1 MSTLDVCIANYI
13 NCHRRELFV
22 KLSDPTNHSKV
33 VQHFEGMRLITAY
46 KNKEG
51 KYKEFVLRDISLKGA
66 DEQYAYNGFMGI
78 TVKQHYFVR
87 HDFVL
92 RYPVNPCAIE
102 ITGKN
107 DQHYNYFPL
116 ETVKLA
122 TFSPCVSD
130 ARRYL
135 TKFIRRPFQKN
146 SEAKR
151 TRSRICHQVNNLMQR
166 HYEQKRQFNNMR
178 FKEYSRKFPSI
189 SSNIS
194 NNRLLDDNIADLL
207 GKLST
212 DDEKSEHNYE
222 TLSLGT
228 TSSDNSDVEY
238 GPPPDTIVYMDEEDM
253 PMHMRKDYQQMPNEM
268 ELGE

>member
-146 SEAKR
+146 SEAKNHEFA
-151 TRSRICHQVNNLMQR
+151 I
-166 HYEQKRQFNNMR
+166 
-178 FKEYSRKFPSI
+178 
-189 SSNIS
+189 
-194 NNRLLDDNIADLL
+194 
-207 GKLST
+207 KLT
-212 DDEKSEHNYE
+212 ILCNA
-222 TLSLGT
+222 T
-228 TSSDNSDVEY
+228 TSKNVNSTTCDSRNILVSFLQY
-238 GPPPDTIVYMDEEDM
+238 LQIFQITDCWMII
-253 PMHMRKDYQQMPNEM
+253 
-268 ELGE
+268 